1 MDNASEQRNYTTFW
15 VGLASLTL
23 EVVFI
28 MAGRKR
34 KTTHT
39 SGLYRKRITLGRD
52 ENGKAIVKSV
62 YGHSKEELEEKIA
75 QLRIQK
81 GIGLAVTDE
90 KSTWRYWADVWKTLK
105 YPSIGKSAQGVYNG
119 ALKHLAVLNPIKITK
134 LTSIDLVQIVTK
146 MAEDGLSRRTINLVI
161 QTASQIC
168 RLARKNHAMMINI
181 ADDVSAP
188 QNAPKTQREA
198 ISPDEERLLW
208 NVKPIDVNNKLD
220 KNRAERLPL
229 ARMFAL
235 MQLNCGLRR
244 EEAAAL
250 RWKNVDLDNLVL
262 TVMEAYDFK
271 GKRVKE
277 PKTVSGIRQVPIPIK
292 YASEL
297 TAWKEQNKNSITGR
311 IYVFPG
317 AKGILTEGE
326 FIHLWEC
333 LLDAVNGIS
342 VAAKVSAG
350 RMRKGVKPDVTR
362 QYNFTSHQLR
372 HTYATNAIAA
382 GVDVR
387 TVQYLMGHATPE
399 MTMRYTHLSP
409 SALESAREKL
419 GAKVPKQKAEQAF

>member
-1 MDNASEQRNYTTFW
+1 
-15 VGLASLTL
+15 
-23 EVVFI
+23 

-81 GIGLAVTDE
+81 GMGLAVTDE
-90 KSTWRYWADVWKTLK
+90 KSTWKYWADVWKTLK

-181 ADDVSAP
+181 ADDVNAP

-198 ISPDEERLLW
+198 ILPDEERLLW
-208 NVKPIDVNNKLD
+208 NVKPIDANNKLD

>member
-1 MDNASEQRNYTTFW
+1 
-15 VGLASLTL
+15 
-23 EVVFI
+23 

-75 QLRIQK
+75 QLRVQR
-81 GIGLAVTDE
+81 GMGLTVTDE
-90 KSTWRYWADVWKTLK
+90 KSTWKYWADVWKTLK

-119 ALKHLAVLNPIKITK
+119 ALNHLAVLNPIKMTK
-134 LTSIDLVQIVTK
+134 LTSLDLVQIVSGMT
-146 MAEDGLSRRTINLVI
+146 EDGLSKRTINLVI

-188 QNAPKTQREA
+188 KNAPKTQREA
-198 ISPDEERLLW
+198 ITPNEEKLLW
-208 NVKPIDVNNKLD
+208 NVKPIVADNKLD
-220 KNRAERLPL
+220 QKRSERLPL

-250 RWKNVDLDNLVL
+250 RWKNVDLNSL
-262 TVMEAYDFK
+262 TLSVVEAYDFK
-271 GKRVKE
+271 GKRIKE
-277 PKTVSGIRQVPIPIK
+277 PKTAAGVRQVPIPFR
-292 YASEL
+292 YAEEL
-297 TAWKEQNKNSITGR
+297 RAWKCQAKSTVTGN

-326 FIHLWEC
+326 FGHLWEC
-333 LLDAVNGIS
+333 LMDAINGIS
-342 VAAKVSAG
+342 ISAKVSAG
-350 RMRKGVKPDVTR
+350 RKRKGIKPNVTR
-362 QYNFTSHQLR
+362 KYNFTSHQLR

-399 MTMRYTHLSP
+399 MTMRYTHLSS
-409 SALESAREKL
+409 SALDGAREKL
-419 GAKVPKQKAEQAF
+419 GAVEPEKAAEQAF